1 MKALPAGNSLCSTQ
15 KNEELSVT
23 YRQLKGTFFFE
34 IKFYVSPLAMTIY
47 VLSSTRYEVVSH
59 EASGLGYL

>member
-15 KNEELSVT
+15 KNEELSLT
-23 YRQLKGTFFFE
+23 HRQLKGFFLTSSFM
-34 IKFYVSPLAMTIY
+34 AMTIY

-59 EASGLGYL
+59 EALGLGYL